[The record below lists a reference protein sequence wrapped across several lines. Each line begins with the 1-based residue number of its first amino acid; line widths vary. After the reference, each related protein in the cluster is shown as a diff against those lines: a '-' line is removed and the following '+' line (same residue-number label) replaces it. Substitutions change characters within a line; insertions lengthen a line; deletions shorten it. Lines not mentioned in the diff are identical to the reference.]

1 MDDWRGRRLRRI
13 LRFRY
18 TCFHFRF
25 RWCWLDGLGRGC
37 NRDRPSIVA
46 EACHERLGCS
56 HVQLGI
62 AVIFGITGVGN
73 DRVVES
79 NRLASGRDDGVAF
92 ENHSQLARFG
102 GNGWVHGAGET
113 EEQARGLAESRRKLG
128 WMPTSAMNRRRAL
141 SRKLTGAPRKRGNRA
156 LSDARGIKPR
166 EFSIRTGAGKS
177 KSRPWILACDL
188 PATNSASTAL

>member
-113 EEQARGLAESRRKLG
+113 EEQARRVGGIEAKTWLDADFGDEQ
-128 WMPTSAMNRRRAL
+128 AA
-141 SRKLTGAPRKRGNRA
+141 GAPRKRGNRA